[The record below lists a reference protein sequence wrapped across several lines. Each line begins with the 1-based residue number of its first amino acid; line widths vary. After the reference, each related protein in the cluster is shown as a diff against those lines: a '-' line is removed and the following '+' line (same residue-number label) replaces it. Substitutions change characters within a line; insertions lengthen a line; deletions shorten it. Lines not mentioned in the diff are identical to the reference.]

1 MKELLM
7 IFLTFAKIGA
17 TTFGGGYAMLPMFQR
32 ELADKRGWITEE
44 EIFDYYAISGCTPGV
59 IAVNVATLTGY
70 KLRGVAGALFATL
83 GVISPS
89 LVIITLIA
97 ALLAGFAGNEYVI
110 HALAGVRVAVCA
122 LVAVYLWKMI
132 KKGVRDL
139 ITLGVFTAALAIAVF
154 LPVSPVYIVAGAGVL
169 GVILSFI
176 LPMKKED
183 EAE

>member
-1 MKELLM
+1 MKELLKL
-7 IFLTFAKIGA
+7 FLTFAKIGA

-32 ELADKRGWITEE
+32 ELSDRHGWVTED

-70 KLRGVAGALFATL
+70 KLRGTLGAIFATL

-89 LVIITLIA
+89 IVIITLIA
-97 ALLAGFAGNEYVI
+97 ALLTGFAGNEYVI
-110 HALAGVRVAVCA
+110 HALAGVRVSVCA
-122 LVAVYLWKMI
+122 LVAVYIWKMI

-139 ITLGVFTAALAIAVF
+139 ITLAVFTAALAVAVF
-154 LPVSPVYIVAGAGVL
+154 LPVSPVYIVAGAGLL

-183 EAE
+183 EVQ

>member
-1 MKELLM
+1 MKELLK

-32 ELADKRGWITEE
+32 ELADKHGWVTED
-44 EIFDYYAISGCTPGV
+44 EIIDYYAISGCTPGV
-59 IAVNVATLTGY
+59 IAVNVATLTGH
-70 KLRGVAGALFATL
+70 KLRGVLGAVFATL

-89 LVIITLIA
+89 LVIITVIA
-97 ALLAGFAGNEYVI
+97 ALLTGFADNQYVI

-122 LVAVYLWKMI
+122 LVAVYLWKML

-139 ITLGVFTAALAIAVF
+139 ITLAIFAAALAIAVF
-154 LPVSPVYIVAGAGVL
+154 LPVSPVYVVAGAALL

-176 LPMKKED
+176 LPLKKED

>member
-1 MKELLM
+1 M
-7 IFLTFAKIGA
+7 FLTFAKIGA

-32 ELADKRGWITEE
+32 ELADRRGWVTEE

-70 KLRGVAGALFATL
+70 KLRGFFGALFCTL

-97 ALLAGFAGNEYVI
+97 ALLSGFGSSEVVL

-122 LVAVYLWKMI
+122 LVTVYIRKMI
-132 KKGVRDL
+132 KKGVKDV
-139 ITLGVFTAALAIAVF
+139 ITLCIFTAALAIAVF
-154 LPVSPVYIVAGAGVL
+154 LPVSPVYIVAGAGLL

>member
-1 MKELLM
+1 M
-7 IFLTFAKIGA
+7 FLTFVKIGA

-32 ELADKRGWITEE
+32 ELADKRGWVTEE
-44 EIFDYYAISGCTPGV
+44 EIFDYYAISSCTPGV

-70 KLRGVAGALFATL
+70 KLRGIIGALFCTL
-83 GVISPS
+83 GVIAPS

-97 ALLAGFAGNEYVI
+97 ALLTGFGGNEIVL

-122 LVAVYLWKMI
+122 LVSVYIWKMI
-132 KKGVRDL
+132 KKGVKDL
-139 ITLGVFTAALAIAVF
+139 VTLGIFAAALAIAVF
-154 LPVSPVYIVAGAGVL
+154 LPVSPVYIVAGAGLL
-169 GVILSFI
+169 GIILSFI

>member
-1 MKELLM
+1 MRELL
-7 IFLTFAKIGA
+7 ILFLTFAKIGV

-44 EIFDYYAISGCTPGV
+44 EIFDYYAISACTPGV

-70 KLRGVAGALFATL
+70 KLRGVPGAIFATL

-89 LVIITLIA
+89 IVIITAIA
-97 ALLAGFAGNEYVI
+97 ALLTGFADNEYVI

-122 LVAVYLWKMI
+122 LVAVYIAKMI

-139 ITLGVFTAALAIAVF
+139 ITLGIFAAALVIAVF
-154 LPVSPVYIVAGAGVL
+154 LPVSPVYIVAGAAVL
-169 GVILSFI
+169 GIVLSFI

-183 EAE
+183 EET

>member
-1 MKELLM
+1 MKELLK

-44 EIFDYYAISGCTPGV
+44 ELFDYYAISGCTPGV

-70 KLRGVAGALFATL
+70 KLRGVLGAAFATL
-83 GVISPS
+83 GVVSPS
-89 LVIITLIA
+89 IVIIILLA
-97 ALLAGFAGNEYVI
+97 ALLTGFADNTIVI
-110 HALAGVRVAVCA
+110 HALRGVRVTVCA
-122 LVAVYLWKMI
+122 LVGVNIWRMI
-132 KKGVRDL
+132 KRGVRDL
-139 ITLGVFTAALAIAVF
+139 ITLGVFAAALAIAVF

-176 LPMKKED
+176 LPMKKE
-183 EAE
+183 EKEE